1 MYEVQAVEYCGI
13 PCTEYR
19 YEPEI
24 LDDPEPEFALTCGQC
39 DYYIAD
45 QADLSVGC
53 CALTKK
59 TRRSTSLACPQIL
72 VTSPF

>member
-1 MYEVQAVEYCGI
+1 MYEQIVEAHGVICI
-13 PCTEYR
+13 EYR
-19 YEPEI
+19 YEPESI
-24 LDDPEPEFALTCGQC
+24 DDPESEFALTCGQC

-45 QADLSVGC
+45 KADLTTGR

-59 TRRSTSLACPQIL
+59 TRHSTSLACPRIA

>member
-1 MYEVQAVEYCGI
+1 MYEQTIEAHGRMSA
-13 PCTEYR
+13 EYR
-19 YEPEI
+19 YESEI

-45 QADLSVGC
+45 RANLTVGC

-59 TRRSTSLACPQIL
+59 TRRSISLACPQIL